1 MWWLL
6 LLIPAAIVALF
17 FWVCSQVEKDMQGA
31 VWLLTGNLL
40 AGALLA
46 IGFFFGR
53 EHSQAEYKA
62 INTDF
67 GGKRANMPW
76 YAGFKPKYWTLDA
89 LLDVL
94 APAVIVIVVWL
105 IV

>member
-1 MWWLL
+1 VNKTNVEHLVFA
-6 LLIPAAIVALF
+6 LLIQFV
-17 FWVCSQVEKDMQGA
+17 
-31 VWLLTGNLL
+31 VWLLTGNAL

-46 IGFFFGR
+46 VGFFFGR
-53 EHSQAEYKA
+53 EHAQAEYKA

-89 LLDVL
+89 VLDVL
-94 APAVIVIVVWL
+94 FPVAAVTVVL
-105 IV
+105 ILSKWY

>member
-1 MWWLL
+1 MNRTNFEHAGYALL
-6 LLIPAAIVALF
+6 
-17 FWVCSQVEKDMQGA
+17 MQGV

-40 AGALLA
+40 AGAMLGV
-46 IGFFFGR
+46 GFFFGR
-53 EHSQAEYKA
+53 EHAQAEYKA

-89 LLDVL
+89 VLDVL
-94 APAVIVIVVWL
+94 FPTAVVIAAL
-105 IV
+105 ILSRWY

>member
-1 MWWLL
+1 MNRTHFEHAGFALL
-6 LLIPAAIVALF
+6 
-17 FWVCSQVEKDMQGA
+17 MQGA
-31 VWLLTGNLL
+31 VWLLTGNAF

-89 LLDVL
+89 KMDLLFPLVSCLLVL
-94 APAVIVIVVWL
+94 VIYE
-105 IV
+105 

>member
-1 MWWLL
+1 MNRSNFEHAGFALL
-6 LLIPAAIVALF
+6 
-17 FWVCSQVEKDMQGA
+17 MQGA

-67 GGKRANMPW
+67 DGKRANMPW
-76 YAGFKPKYWTLDA
+76 YAGFNPKYWSKDSVLDLA
-89 LLDVL
+89 LPIVAVTIVL
-94 APAVIVIVVWL
+94 FFVK
-105 IV
+105 

>member
-1 MWWLL
+1 
-6 LLIPAAIVALF
+6 
-17 FWVCSQVEKDMQGA
+17 MQGV

-46 IGFFFGR
+46 IGFFLGR
-53 EHSQAEYKA
+53 EHTQTEYKA

-67 GGKRANMPW
+67 DGKRANMPW
-76 YAGFKPKYWTLDA
+76 YAGFNPKYWSLDA

-94 APAVIVIVVWL
+94 VPTVVVVAFWL
-105 IV
+105 II

>member
-1 MWWLL
+1 
-6 LLIPAAIVALF
+6 
-17 FWVCSQVEKDMQGA
+17 MQGA
-31 VWLLTGNLL
+31 VWLLTGNAF

-89 LLDVL
+89 LLDFVFPTAAVTIVL
-94 APAVIVIVVWL
+94 FFVK
-105 IV
+105 

>member
-1 MWWLL
+1 MNRTHFEHAGFALL
-6 LLIPAAIVALF
+6 
-17 FWVCSQVEKDMQGA
+17 MQCA

-40 AGALLA
+40 AGTLLA

-76 YAGFKPKYWTLDA
+76 YAGFNPKYWTLDA
-89 LLDVL
+89 MLDLL
-94 APAVIVIVVWL
+94 APVLVCFAFYFIQFAL
-105 IV
+105 K

>member
-1 MWWLL
+1 
-6 LLIPAAIVALF
+6 
-17 FWVCSQVEKDMQGA
+17 MQGA
-31 VWLLTGNLL
+31 VWLLTGNAF

-53 EHSQAEYKA
+53 EHSQAEYKV
-62 INTDF
+62 INADF

-89 LLDVL
+89 LFDVL
-94 APAVIVIVVWL
+94 TPAVAVIVFLAVVA
-105 IV
+105 

>member
-1 MWWLL
+1 MNRSNFEHAGFALL
-6 LLIPAAIVALF
+6 
-17 FWVCSQVEKDMQGA
+17 MQGA

-76 YAGFKPKYWTLDA
+76 YAGFKPKYWSTDAKLDTLF
-89 LLDVL
+89 
-94 APAVIVIVVWL
+94 PAVFCAMVYFINNYCN
-105 IV
+105 

>member
-1 MWWLL
+1 MNRSNFEHAGFA
-6 LLIPAAIVALF
+6 LLI
-17 FWVCSQVEKDMQGA
+17 QGA

-62 INTDF
+62 INADF
-67 GGKRANMPW
+67 DGKRANMPW
-76 YAGFKPKYWTLDA
+76 YAGFKPKYWSLDA
-89 LLDVL
+89 ALDLAFPVVACSLLYFVMR
-94 APAVIVIVVWL
+94 
-105 IV
+105 

>member
-1 MWWLL
+1 MNRTHFEHAGFALL
-6 LLIPAAIVALF
+6 
-17 FWVCSQVEKDMQGA
+17 MQGA

-62 INTDF
+62 INADF

-76 YAGFKPKYWTLDA
+76 YAGFKPKYWTLDG
-89 LLDVL
+89 LLDVA
-94 APAVIVIVVWL
+94 APAVAVLAVWL

>member
-1 MWWLL
+1 MNRTHFEHAGLALL
-6 LLIPAAIVALF
+6 
-17 FWVCSQVEKDMQGA
+17 MQGA
-31 VWLLTGNLL
+31 VWLLTGNAF

-67 GGKRANMPW
+67 DGKRANMPW
-76 YAGFKPKYWTLDA
+76 YAGFKPKYWSTDA
-89 LLDVL
+89 KMDLLFPLVSCLLVL
-94 APAVIVIVVWL
+94 VIYE
-105 IV
+105 

>member
-1 MWWLL
+1 MNRSNFEHAGFALL
-6 LLIPAAIVALF
+6 
-17 FWVCSQVEKDMQGA
+17 MQGA

-46 IGFFFGR
+46 IGFFWGR

-62 INTDF
+62 IATDF

-76 YAGFKPKYWTLDA
+76 YAGFKLKYWSTDA
-89 LLDVL
+89 KMDLLFPLVSCLLVL
-94 APAVIVIVVWL
+94 VIYG
-105 IV
+105 

>member
-1 MWWLL
+1 MNRTHFEHAGFALL
-6 LLIPAAIVALF
+6 
-17 FWVCSQVEKDMQGA
+17 MQGA
-31 VWLLTGNLL
+31 VWLLTGNAF

-89 LLDVL
+89 VLDVL
-94 APAVIVIVVWL
+94 FPTAAVVAAL
-105 IV
+105 ILSRWY

>member
-1 MWWLL
+1 MNRTHFEHAGFALL
-6 LLIPAAIVALF
+6 
-17 FWVCSQVEKDMQGA
+17 MQGA

-67 GGKRANMPW
+67 DGKRANMPW

-94 APAVIVIVVWL
+94 IPTVVVVAFWL
-105 IV
+105 IM

>member
-1 MWWLL
+1 MNRSNFEHAGFA
-6 LLIPAAIVALF
+6 LLI
-17 FWVCSQVEKDMQGA
+17 QGA

-40 AGALLA
+40 AGTLLA

-76 YAGFKPKYWTLDA
+76 YAGFNPKYWTLDA
-89 LLDVL
+89 KLDVL
-94 APAVIVIVVWL
+94 FPAVFCALAYFIKINWG
-105 IV
+105 

>member
-1 MWWLL
+1 MNRSNLEHAGFA
-6 LLIPAAIVALF
+6 LLI
-17 FWVCSQVEKDMQGA
+17 QGA
-31 VWLLTGNLL
+31 VWLLTGSAL

-53 EHSQAEYKA
+53 EHAQAEYKA

-76 YAGFKPKYWTLDA
+76 CAGFNPKYWSLDSRLD
-89 LLDVL
+89 LLF
-94 APAVIVIVVWL
+94 PVIVCGALYFVMEAL
-105 IV
+105 

>member
-1 MWWLL
+1 MNRSNFEHAGFALL
-6 LLIPAAIVALF
+6 
-17 FWVCSQVEKDMQGA
+17 MQGA

-76 YAGFKPKYWTLDA
+76 YAGFKPKYWSLDA
-89 LLDVL
+89 ALDVL
-94 APAVIVIVVWL
+94 FPTAAVLVVLLLVKWY
-105 IV
+105 